1 MTINIK
7 NKHKGQT
14 APASINLQ
22 DLLVKASQDA
32 EIAKLAVRE
41 VFSQTLRKRKESI
54 NELETLANIDEAL
67 EDNGFKSYEMPP
79 GNGRPRKFMNELD
92 ANKRGLARKITNIGN
107 PPRNALIIPPTEIG
121 QPTDRLNKAVSLA
134 REKIRRSRE
143 EAEIYRKNARTAVA
157 VLEDKEVKLREKT
170 KAIKQ
175 QSLISIR
182 EAQAKAQKAHDEAE
196 AADRETRA
204 AIKQARIEN
213 RKLVEDAKMEVIK
226 AQEVVRRAKKEAEL
240 AISRANDTMIKVQQ
254 EIIGMTINEMSET
267 GQEFVEVAK
276 SPGRRVDDQSRVSA
290 QNPEHN
296 QFVIKYDR
304 VIHLWK
310 NIKQTV
316 RYIFCNIKT
325 RFYPKGV

>member
-67 EDNGFKSYEMPP
+67 EDNGFKSHEMPP
-79 GNGRPRKFMNELD
+79 GNDRPRKFMNELD

>member
-1 MTINIK
+1 MTLIIK
-7 NKHKGQT
+7 NKRNGKT
-14 APASINLQ
+14 DSAIINCQ

-32 EIAKLAVRE
+32 EIAKSAVKE
-41 VFSQTLRKRKESI
+41 IFNMTLSRGKEST
-54 NELETLANIDEAL
+54 NKLEISANIDKGQ
-67 EDNGFKSYEMPP
+67 EDNRFKSHEMPP
-79 GNGRPRKFMNELD
+79 GNGSPRKLMNELD
-92 ANKRGLARKITNIGN
+92 ATKRGLARKITNIGN
-107 PPRNALIIPPTEIG
+107 QPRNPLIIPPTEIG

-143 EAEIYRKNARTAVA
+143 EAETYKKNARTAVA

-182 EAQAKAQKAHDEAE
+182 EAQAKAQKAHDEAK

-204 AIKQARIEN
+204 AIKQTRIEN

-267 GQEFVEVAK
+267 GREFVEVAK
-276 SPGRRVDDQSRVSA
+276 SPGRLADDQSRVSA
-290 QNPEHN
+290 QNPDHN

-304 VIHLWK
+304 AIQLWK

-316 RYIFCNIKT
+316 RYIFRNIKT